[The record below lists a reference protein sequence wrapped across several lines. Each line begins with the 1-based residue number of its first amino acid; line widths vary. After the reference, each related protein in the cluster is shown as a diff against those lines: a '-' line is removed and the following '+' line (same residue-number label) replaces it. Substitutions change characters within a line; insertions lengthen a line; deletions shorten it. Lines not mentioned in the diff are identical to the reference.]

1 MHQTSSNRNWKSPKY
16 PCLALRGRET
26 CSKHFLSCTDYC
38 WIHQKNLIHLPTNW
52 TWPRNHQFGVDC
64 AAERQG
70 SQTTWFIQLTNSKG
84 FFGTNFTYGPFEY
97 VQCSFSSSP
106 WHDIFWVPEID
117 RPKIFT
123 SKVDKVWCLMASFH
137 LWTGF
142 PHPATRNRWKSKV
155 VKNSEKVV
163 KQTDNEIPT
172 KF

>member
-26 CSKHFLSCTDYC
+26 CSKHFLSCTDYW

-97 VQCSFSSSP
+97 VQCSFSSS
-106 WHDIFWVPEID
+106 HDMTFFEC
-117 RPKIFT
+117 PK
-123 SKVDKVWCLMASFH
+123 L
-137 LWTGF
+137 TGLKSS
-142 PHPATRNRWKSKV
+142 PQRW
-155 VKNSEKVV
+155 
-163 KQTDNEIPT
+163 T
-172 KF
+172 KFDALWPRSIFERGFHTLPQEIVGSPKLSKILKK